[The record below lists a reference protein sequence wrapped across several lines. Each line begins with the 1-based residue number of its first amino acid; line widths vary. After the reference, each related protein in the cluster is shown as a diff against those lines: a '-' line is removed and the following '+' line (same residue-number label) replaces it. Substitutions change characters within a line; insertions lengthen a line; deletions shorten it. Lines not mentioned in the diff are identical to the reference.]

1 MSTVRTR
8 HTSFSL
14 IPQETLL
21 EGLER
26 TGHEV
31 EYQCRGG
38 YCGLCRVRLL
48 DGEVQYLEQPLAF
61 IAADEILPC
70 CCVPRSDLRVDCEL
84 RPELRDWQEQEDMFP
99 VQASLFADDA
109 SLQMNQPRQPSKRP
123 RKRRQPSR
131 LLSQGSLF
139 D

>member
-84 RPELRDWQEQEDMFP
+84 RPEFRDWQEQEDMFP
-99 VQASLFADDA
+99 VQQPLFADA
-109 SLQMNQPRQPSKRP
+109 LPLPEQPSAKKTR
-123 RKRRQPSR
+123 RKRNSKSAAATSN
-131 LLSQGSLF
+131 LSLF
-139 D
+139 

>member
-1 MSTVRTR
+1 MSTVRTQ

-21 EGLER
+21 DGLER

-38 YCGLCRVRLL
+38 YCGMCRVRLL

-61 IAADEILPC
+61 VAADEILPC
-70 CCVPRSDLRVDCEL
+70 CCVPRSDVRVDCEL
-84 RPELRDWQEQEDMFP
+84 RPELRGWQGQEDMFP
-99 VQASLFADDA
+99 VQQPLFADA
-109 SLQMNQPRQPSKRP
+109 LSLPEQPPAKKTR
-123 RKRRQPSR
+123 RKRTTKSAASASN
-131 LLSQGSLF
+131 LSLF
-139 D
+139 

>member
-1 MSTVRTR
+1 MSTVRTQ

-21 EGLER
+21 DGLER

-38 YCGLCRVRLL
+38 YCGMCRVRLL

-61 IAADEILPC
+61 VAADEILPC
-70 CCVPRSDLRVDCEL
+70 CCVPRSDVRVDCEL
-84 RPELRDWQEQEDMFP
+84 RPELRGWQGQEDMFP
-99 VQASLFADDA
+99 VQQPLFADA
-109 SLQMNQPRQPSKRP
+109 LPLPEQPPAKKTR
-123 RKRRQPSR
+123 RKRTTKSAASASN
-131 LLSQGSLF
+131 LSLF
-139 D
+139 

>member
-1 MSTVRTR
+1 MSTVRTQ

-21 EGLER
+21 DGLER

-38 YCGLCRVRLL
+38 YCGMCRVRLL

-61 IAADEILPC
+61 VAADEILPC
-70 CCVPRSDLRVDCEL
+70 CCVPRSDVRVDCEL
-84 RPELRDWQEQEDMFP
+84 RPELRDWQGQEDMFP
-99 VQASLFADDA
+99 VQQPLFADA
-109 SLQMNQPRQPSKRP
+109 LPLPERP
-123 RKRRQPSR
+123 PAKKARRKRTTKSAASASN
-131 LLSQGSLF
+131 LSLF
-139 D
+139 

>member
-1 MSTVRTR
+1 MSTIRTQ

-21 EGLER
+21 DGLER

-38 YCGLCRVRLL
+38 YCGMCRVRLL

-61 IAADEILPC
+61 VAADEILPC
-70 CCVPRSDLRVDCEL
+70 CCVPKSDVRVDCEL
-84 RPELRDWQEQEDMFP
+84 RPELRGWQGQEDMFP
-99 VQASLFADDA
+99 VQQSLFADELPMPEQPAAKKTRRKKTNKSAAAA
-109 SLQMNQPRQPSKRP
+109 SNL
-123 RKRRQPSR
+123 
-131 LLSQGSLF
+131 SLF
-139 D
+139 

>member
-61 IAADEILPC
+61 IASDEILPC

-84 RPELRDWQEQEDMFP
+84 RPEFRGWQEQEDMFP

-109 SLQMNQPRQPSKRP
+109 SLQMSQPRQPSKRP
-123 RKRRQPSR
+123 RKRRPPSR
-131 LLSQGSLF
+131 LPAQGVLF